1 MLHQWT
7 PIRFVHMALSFHTL
21 EEIEML
27 EQRQVLEAMKLGD
40 DSVEKS
46 RNNLSTEFLE
56 SSFVQHVRPTDQS
69 TKLPPFEIVGQGNR
83 DVDAAQRL
91 AKTLA
96 AELQSGTFTRNTQ
109 QELLKALNNGDTE
122 QARRRSFNDLV
133 NLINRE
139 LQDKGRAV
147 NDPLKQYQIRTL
159 DLRDREGN
167 RSGIRI
173 GLMNRRSPNPISSF
187 EVQLAK

>member
-1 MLHQWT
+1 
-7 PIRFVHMALSFHTL
+7 
-21 EEIEML
+21 ML